1 MSQLTE
7 TKVLEEIHLAATQ
20 GFCAGVASAIEVVD
34 RALHKYGNPLYVR
47 HEIVHNTAV
56 IEDFEE
62 PSLSSR
68 GDLFATLIKSIV
80 GQQISVIAASAVWSR
95 FCNCV
100 GEVNEE
106 SILSKS
112 HQELREVGLS
122 HRKVE
127 YIVGIAKAW
136 QDRYDDINWDSM
148 NDKEVIE
155 ELVKLRGVGRWTVQ
169 MLLIFALLR
178 QDIFPIDD
186 IGLIRGMEK
195 LYNSGNT
202 LEKSELYE
210 ISNNWKP
217 YRTMGVWY
225 IWRSIDPEPVE
236 Y

>member
-1 MSQLTE
+1 MLRAGSTPEWWDSAKRELANRD
-7 TKVLEEIHLAATQ
+7 VLLKSLIEE
-20 GFCAGVASAIEVVD
+20 
-34 RALHKYGNPLYVR
+34 
-47 HEIVHNTAV
+47 
-56 IEDFEE
+56 FEE
-62 PSLSSR
+62 PRLSSR

-95 FCNCV
+95 LFDLV
-100 GEVNEE
+100 GEVNPE
-106 SILSKS
+106 SILAKT
-112 HQELREVGLS
+112 HEELRQVGLS
-122 HRKVE
+122 NRKVE
-127 YIVGIAKAW
+127 YIVGIAEAW
-136 QDRYDDINWDSM
+136 TEDLGEIDWEQMSDE
-148 NDKEVIE
+148 EVVQ

-195 LYNSGNT
+195 LYNSGNP
-202 LEKSELYE
+202 LETSELYE
-210 ISNNWKP
+210 ISEKWIP

>member
-1 MSQLTE
+1 MVEAGATPEWWEAAKQVISTSD
-7 TKVLEEIHLAATQ
+7 VLLK
-20 GFCAGVASAIEVVD
+20 D
-34 RALHKYGNPLYVR
+34 
-47 HEIVHNTAV
+47 V

-68 GDLFATLIKSIV
+68 GNLFATLIKSIV

-95 FCNCV
+95 FCECV
-100 GEVNEE
+100 GEVDEE
-106 SILSKS
+106 SILAKS

-136 QDRYDDINWDSM
+136 RDGNGDNDRDSKS
-148 NDKEVIE
+148 DEEVIE
-155 ELVKLRGVGRWTVQ
+155 ELTKLRGVGRWTVQ

-178 QDIFPIDD
+178 QDVFPIDD

-195 LYNSGNT
+195 LYNSENK

-210 ISNNWKP
+210 ISEKWKP

-225 IWRSIDPEPVE
+225 IWRTIDPEPVE

>member
-1 MSQLTE
+1 MLRAGSTPEWWGSAKLE
-7 TKVLEEIHLAATQ
+7 LANKDVLLKSLIEE
-20 GFCAGVASAIEVVD
+20 
-34 RALHKYGNPLYVR
+34 
-47 HEIVHNTAV
+47 
-56 IEDFEE
+56 FEE
-62 PSLSSR
+62 PRLSSR

-95 FCNCV
+95 LFDLV
-100 GEVNEE
+100 GEVNPE
-106 SILSKS
+106 SILAKT
-112 HQELREVGLS
+112 HEELRQVGLS
-122 HRKVE
+122 NRKVE
-127 YIVGIAKAW
+127 YIVGIAEAW
-136 QDRYDDINWDSM
+136 TEGLGEIDWEQMSDE
-148 NDKEVIE
+148 EVIQ

-195 LYNSGNT
+195 LYNSGNP
-202 LEKSELYE
+202 LETSELYE
-210 ISNNWKP
+210 ISEKWMP

>member
-1 MSQLTE
+1 MLSAGSTPEWWDSAKLE
-7 TKVLEEIHLAATQ
+7 LANKDVLLKSLIEE
-20 GFCAGVASAIEVVD
+20 
-34 RALHKYGNPLYVR
+34 
-47 HEIVHNTAV
+47 
-56 IEDFEE
+56 FEE
-62 PSLSSR
+62 PRLSSR

-95 FCNCV
+95 LFDLV
-100 GEVNEE
+100 GEVNPE
-106 SILSKS
+106 SILAKT
-112 HQELREVGLS
+112 HEELRQVGLS
-122 HRKVE
+122 NRKVE
-127 YIVGIAKAW
+127 YIVGIAEAW
-136 QDRYDDINWDSM
+136 TEGLGEIDWEQMSDE
-148 NDKEVIE
+148 EVVQ

-195 LYNSGNT
+195 LYNSGNP
-202 LEKSELYE
+202 LETSELYE
-210 ISNNWKP
+210 ISEKWMP

>member
-1 MSQLTE
+1 MLRAGSTPEWWGSAKLE
-7 TKVLEEIHLAATQ
+7 LANKDVLLKSLIEE
-20 GFCAGVASAIEVVD
+20 
-34 RALHKYGNPLYVR
+34 
-47 HEIVHNTAV
+47 
-56 IEDFEE
+56 FEE
-62 PSLSSR
+62 PRLSSR

-95 FCNCV
+95 LFDLV
-100 GEVNEE
+100 GDVNPE
-106 SILSKS
+106 SILAKT
-112 HQELREVGLS
+112 HEELRQVGLS
-122 HRKVE
+122 NRKVE
-127 YIVGIAKAW
+127 YIVGIAEAW
-136 QDRYDDINWDSM
+136 TEGLGEIDWEQMSDE
-148 NDKEVIE
+148 EVVQ

-195 LYNSGNT
+195 LYNSGNS
-202 LEKSELYE
+202 LETSELYE
-210 ISNNWKP
+210 ISEKWMP

>member
-1 MSQLTE
+1 MLRAGSTPEWWGSAKLE
-7 TKVLEEIHLAATQ
+7 LANKDVLLKSLIEE
-20 GFCAGVASAIEVVD
+20 
-34 RALHKYGNPLYVR
+34 
-47 HEIVHNTAV
+47 
-56 IEDFEE
+56 FEE
-62 PSLSSR
+62 PRLSSR

-95 FCNCV
+95 LFDLV
-100 GEVNEE
+100 GEVNPE
-106 SILSKS
+106 SILAKT
-112 HQELREVGLS
+112 HEELRQVGLS
-122 HRKVE
+122 NRKVE
-127 YIVGIAKAW
+127 YIVGIAEAW
-136 QDRYDDINWDSM
+136 TEGLGEIDWEQMSDE
-148 NDKEVIE
+148 EVVQ

-195 LYNSGNT
+195 LYNSGNP
-202 LEKSELYE
+202 LETSELYE
-210 ISNNWKP
+210 ISEKWRP

>member
-1 MSQLTE
+1 MLRAGSTPEWWDSAKLE
-7 TKVLEEIHLAATQ
+7 LANRDVLLKSLIEE
-20 GFCAGVASAIEVVD
+20 
-34 RALHKYGNPLYVR
+34 
-47 HEIVHNTAV
+47 
-56 IEDFEE
+56 FEE
-62 PSLSSR
+62 PRLRSR

-95 FCNCV
+95 LFDLV
-100 GEVNEE
+100 GEVNPE
-106 SILSKS
+106 SILAKT
-112 HQELREVGLS
+112 HEELRQVGLS
-122 HRKVE
+122 NRKVE
-127 YIVGIAKAW
+127 YIVGIAEAW
-136 QDRYDDINWDSM
+136 TEGLGEIDWEQMSDE
-148 NDKEVIE
+148 EVVQ

-195 LYNSGNT
+195 LYNSGNP
-202 LEKSELYE
+202 LETSELYE
-210 ISNNWKP
+210 ISEKWRP

>member
-1 MSQLTE
+1 MLRSGSTPEWWGSAKLE
-7 TKVLEEIHLAATQ
+7 LANKDVLLKSLIEE
-20 GFCAGVASAIEVVD
+20 
-34 RALHKYGNPLYVR
+34 
-47 HEIVHNTAV
+47 
-56 IEDFEE
+56 FEE
-62 PSLSSR
+62 PRLSSR

-95 FCNCV
+95 LFDLV
-100 GEVNEE
+100 GEVNPE
-106 SILSKS
+106 SILAKT
-112 HQELREVGLS
+112 HEELRQVGLS
-122 HRKVE
+122 NRKVE
-127 YIVGIAKAW
+127 YIVGIAEAW
-136 QDRYDDINWDSM
+136 TEGLGEIDWEQMSDE
-148 NDKEVIE
+148 EVVQ

-195 LYNSGNT
+195 LYNSGNP
-202 LEKSELYE
+202 LETSELYE
-210 ISNNWKP
+210 ISEKWMP

>member
-1 MSQLTE
+1 MLRAGSTPEWWDSAKRELANRD
-7 TKVLEEIHLAATQ
+7 VLLKSLIEE
-20 GFCAGVASAIEVVD
+20 
-34 RALHKYGNPLYVR
+34 
-47 HEIVHNTAV
+47 
-56 IEDFEE
+56 FEE
-62 PSLSSR
+62 PRLSSR

-95 FCNCV
+95 LFDLV
-100 GEVNEE
+100 GEVNPE
-106 SILSKS
+106 SILAKT
-112 HQELREVGLS
+112 HEELRQVGLS
-122 HRKVE
+122 NRKVE
-127 YIVGIAKAW
+127 YIVGIAEAW
-136 QDRYDDINWDSM
+136 TEGLGEIDWEQMSDE
-148 NDKEVIE
+148 EVVQ

-195 LYNSGNT
+195 LYNSGNP
-202 LEKSELYE
+202 LETSELYE
-210 ISNNWKP
+210 ISEKWIP

>member
-1 MSQLTE
+1 MLKAGSTPEWWGSAKLE
-7 TKVLEEIHLAATQ
+7 LANKDVLLKSLIEE
-20 GFCAGVASAIEVVD
+20 
-34 RALHKYGNPLYVR
+34 
-47 HEIVHNTAV
+47 
-56 IEDFEE
+56 FEE
-62 PSLSSR
+62 PRLSSR

-95 FCNCV
+95 LFDLV
-100 GEVNEE
+100 GEVNPE
-106 SILSKS
+106 SILAKT
-112 HQELREVGLS
+112 HEELRQVGLS
-122 HRKVE
+122 NRKVE
-127 YIVGIAKAW
+127 YIVGIAEAW
-136 QDRYDDINWDSM
+136 TEGLGEIDWEQMSDE
-148 NDKEVIE
+148 EVVQ

-195 LYNSGNT
+195 LYNSGNP
-202 LEKSELYE
+202 LETSELYE
-210 ISNNWKP
+210 ISEKWMP

>member
-1 MSQLTE
+1 MLRAGSTPEWWGSAKLE
-7 TKVLEEIHLAATQ
+7 LANKDVLLKSLIEE
-20 GFCAGVASAIEVVD
+20 
-34 RALHKYGNPLYVR
+34 
-47 HEIVHNTAV
+47 
-56 IEDFEE
+56 FEE
-62 PSLSSR
+62 PRLSSR

-95 FCNCV
+95 LFDLV
-100 GEVNEE
+100 GEVNPE
-106 SILSKS
+106 SILAKT
-112 HQELREVGLS
+112 HEELRQVGLS
-122 HRKVE
+122 NRKVE
-127 YIVGIAKAW
+127 YIVGIAEAW
-136 QDRYDDINWDSM
+136 TEGLGEIDWEQMSDE
-148 NDKEVIE
+148 EVVQ

-195 LYNSGNT
+195 LYNSGNP
-202 LEKSELYE
+202 LETSELYE
-210 ISNNWKP
+210 ISEKWMP

>member
-1 MSQLTE
+1 MLRAGSTPEWWDSAKLE
-7 TKVLEEIHLAATQ
+7 LANKDVLLKSLIEE
-20 GFCAGVASAIEVVD
+20 
-34 RALHKYGNPLYVR
+34 
-47 HEIVHNTAV
+47 
-56 IEDFEE
+56 FEE
-62 PSLSSR
+62 PRLSSR

-95 FCNCV
+95 LFDLV
-100 GEVNEE
+100 GEVNPE
-106 SILSKS
+106 SILAKT
-112 HQELREVGLS
+112 HEELRQVGLS
-122 HRKVE
+122 NRKVE
-127 YIVGIAKAW
+127 YIVGIAEAW
-136 QDRYDDINWDSM
+136 TEGLGEIDWEQMSDE
-148 NDKEVIE
+148 EVVQ

-195 LYNSGNT
+195 LYNSGNS
-202 LEKSELYE
+202 LETSELYE
-210 ISNNWKP
+210 ISEKWIP

>member
-1 MSQLTE
+1 MVEAGATPEWWGPAKQVISTSD
-7 TKVLEEIHLAATQ
+7 VLLK
-20 GFCAGVASAIEVVD
+20 D
-34 RALHKYGNPLYVR
+34 
-47 HEIVHNTAV
+47 V

-95 FCNCV
+95 FCDCV

-106 SILSKS
+106 SILAKS
-112 HQELREVGLS
+112 HQELKEVGLS

-127 YIVGIAKAW
+127 YIVGIAEAW
-136 QDRYDDINWDSM
+136 QDGYDEINWDLMS
-148 NDKEVIE
+148 DEEVIE
-155 ELVKLRGVGRWTVQ
+155 ERIKLRGVGRWTVQ

-178 QDIFPIDD
+178 QDVFPIDD

-195 LYNSGNT
+195 LYNSENT

-210 ISNNWKP
+210 ISENWKP

-225 IWRSIDPEPVE
+225 IWRTIDPEPVE